1 MSDMERKAVLAV
13 TLSKEI
19 RRIERQLEVLERE
32 GKSDP
37 QKELILKNLKQ
48 ELDGKI

>member
-1 MSDMERKAVLAV
+1 MSNMERKAVLAV

-19 RRIERQLEVLERE
+19 RRYERQLEVLERE

-37 QKELILKNLKQ
+37 QKELILKNLRQ
-48 ELDGKI
+48 EFEGKT